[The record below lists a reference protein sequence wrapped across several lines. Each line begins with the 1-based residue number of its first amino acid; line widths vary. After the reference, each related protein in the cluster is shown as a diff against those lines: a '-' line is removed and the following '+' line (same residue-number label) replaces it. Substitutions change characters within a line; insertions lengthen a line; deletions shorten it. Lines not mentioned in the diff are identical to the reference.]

1 MTAGAESALS
11 GDRRAQARQDT
22 VAQIKATARRLLVE
36 EGEALSLR
44 AIARAMGMSA
54 PALYRYYDSY
64 EGLVTAVTVDLF
76 DDLARALEGARD
88 SLPGDDVPAR
98 LFAVSRA
105 FRRWALDHPREFG
118 LLFANP
124 MPHLAGPG
132 KPPEVSAAAQR
143 FGKIFGGLVAELWR
157 RGPFPDARDDAL
169 DPRLAAQLSGAEKV
183 LPGGLPRSA
192 GYVFLRCW
200 SRLYGTVT
208 LEVFG
213 HLRWALK
220 DTEPLFEDM
229 LADNARSLGVLD
241 EYRRLR
247 PQRSGGPPAQG

>member
-1 MTAGAESALS
+1 MTARS
-11 GDRRAQARQDT
+11 GPAPTGTRRDQLRQAT
-22 VAQIKATARRLLVE
+22 VAEIKATARRLLVE
-36 EGEALSLR
+36 DAETLSLR
-44 AIARAMGMSA
+44 AIARSMGMSA

-76 DDLARALEGARD
+76 NELVEVLEDARD
-88 SLPGDDVPAR
+88 ALPEDDVPAR

-105 FRRWALDHPREFG
+105 FRTWSLDHPREFA

-124 MPHLAGPG
+124 MPHLAGPAM
-132 KPPEVSAAAQR
+132 PPEASQAAHRFGFVFGELVSA
-143 FGKIFGGLVAELWR
+143 LWR
-157 RGPFPDARDDAL
+157 RQPFPDARDEAL
-169 DPRLAAQLSGAEKV
+169 DPRLAAQLGEAGDV
-183 LPGGLPRSA
+183 LPGRLPRSA
-192 GYVFLRCW
+192 QYLFLRCW

-213 HLRWALK
+213 HLRWALS

-241 EYRRLR
+241 DYRRLM
-247 PQRSGGPPAQG
+247 PHRSRGVTD